1 MLLAA
6 PPYYLYGK
14 LRPASMRSIPV
25 LLTLAL
31 LLLLTCGCTESP
43 PAQPTI
49 TVTTATATPSP
60 VISTTLP
67 TTVITPERTA
77 SVSDNTITI
86 VKNTFK
92 PANMTVKVGSTVRWV
107 NADDHPHR
115 IEFADKSFTTSAFLL
130 GSSQSA
136 SQRFDHTGTYDYS
149 CMIHPF
155 MQGTI
160 TVGV

>member
-1 MLLAA
+1 
-6 PPYYLYGK
+6 
-14 LRPASMRSIPV
+14 MRSIPV

-49 TVTTATATPSP
+49 TVTAATATPTP
-60 VISTTLP
+60 VITPLLP
-67 TTVITPERTA
+67 TIVITPERTP

-136 SQRFDHTGTYDYS
+136 SQRFDHAGTYDYS

-160 TVGV
+160 TVGM